1 MQVKDIKL
9 HDQNMLNHSRSNNQ
23 FGGGGYMTNQ

>member
-23 FGGGGYMTNQ
+23 FGGGGVI